1 MAPGSTFL
9 RVVTRFVSASDVAG
23 KAPEFR
29 TTCEFGSPMNLSMAG
44 SVVCV
49 YVARNGKAGWI
60 DAWIDSLIRIIV
72 IGNQTWSGMAS

>member
-9 RVVTRFVSASDVAG
+9 RVVTRFVSASDAIRKVQ
-23 KAPEFR
+23 EFR

-60 DAWIDSLIRIIV
+60 D
-72 IGNQTWSGMAS
+72 T